1 MTSLKRRKQAIDNLI
16 GYGQMTSVQV
26 YEAVATFPQFND
38 DTKAD
43 LVSYIMKNHMDE
55 ELEMHLYVTMGY
67 DPMFHRMQVASDGTI
82 SF

>member
-1 MTSLKRRKQAIDNLI
+1 MTTLKRRKQAIDKLI
-16 GYGQMTSVQV
+16 GFGQMTSVQV
-26 YEAVATFPQFND
+26 YQAVATFPQFND
-38 DTKAD
+38 NTKAD

-67 DPMFHRMQVASDGTI
+67 DPMLHRMQVGHDGTL

>member
-1 MTSLKRRKQAIDNLI
+1 MTTLKRRKQAIDELI
-16 GYGQMTSVQV
+16 GHGQMTSVQV

-43 LVSYIMKNHMDE
+43 LVSYIMKHHMDE
-55 ELEMHLYVTMGY
+55 ELEMFLQDTMGY
-67 DPMFHRMQVASDGTI
+67 DANLHRMQVDHEGNI